1 MRDERKILLEQEKL
15 KIKEVERNFLTT
27 KEATVDYDL

>member
-15 KIKEVERNFLTT
+15 KIMENCSTTVE
-27 KEATVDYDL
+27 AAIDYDQ